1 MSDPLVSVYMTVR
14 DGLPYVA
21 EAVESV
27 RQQTFAD
34 WELIV
39 VDDGSRDGTGDYLA
53 GLPSADDRIR
63 VIPTAGV
70 GRAVAL
76 NLALAQARGFYVAN
90 LDADDLAHPQRL
102 EIQLGLMRRHRL
114 QYLASASQ
122 FIRDAEAVRWCT
134 VDEGA
139 CEVADRSRRLLRRN
153 PINHSSVIMERRLCQ
168 AVGGY
173 DEHLSS
179 QLDYDLWYR
188 LCRAGC
194 PIMRS
199 TPALVAKRLHA
210 RQSFERRRRL
220 HYLWH
225 SYRVQ
230 RRVIAG
236 LGGAWPDR
244 LYMILRLCMGLVP
257 AGIRLSRR

>member
-1 MSDPLVSVYMTVR
+1 MTDPLVSVYMTVR

-21 EAVESV
+21 EAVESI
-27 RQQTFAD
+27 RRQTFAD

-39 VDDGSRDGTGDYLA
+39 VDDGSRDGTSDFLA
-53 GLPSADDRIR
+53 GLPSSDERIR
-63 VIPTAGV
+63 VIPTVGV

-76 NLALAQARGFYVAN
+76 NLALTQARGRYVAN

-102 EIQLGLMRRHRL
+102 EIQLALMQRHRL
-114 QYLASASQ
+114 RFLASASH
-122 FIRDAEAVRWCT
+122 FIRDDETVGWQPVEA
-134 VDEGA
+134 DA

-153 PINHSSVIMERRLCQ
+153 PINHSSVIMERQLCQ
-168 AVGGY
+168 AAGGY
-173 DEHLSS
+173 DERLTS

-188 LCRAGC
+188 LCLAGC

-210 RQSFERRRRL
+210 RQAFERRRRVR
-220 HYLWH
+220 YLWH
-225 SYRVQ
+225 SYQVQ

-244 LYMILRLCMGLVP
+244 LYMVLRLCLGLVP